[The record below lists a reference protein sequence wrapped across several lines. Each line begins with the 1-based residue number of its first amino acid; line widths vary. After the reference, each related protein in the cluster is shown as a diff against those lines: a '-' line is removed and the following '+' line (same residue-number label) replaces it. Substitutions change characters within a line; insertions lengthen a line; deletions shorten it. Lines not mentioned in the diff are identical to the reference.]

1 MTDIGSASRHPWKE
15 LVYRARSGK
24 KKRRLLQDKE
34 GPVMCVG
41 RVQVVEGR
49 REKR

>member
-1 MTDIGSASRHPWKE
+1 MERISIYSLFWK
-15 LVYRARSGK
+15 K
-24 KKRRLLQDKE
+24 IKRRLLQDKE